1 MSMLGVASAMGVT
14 TFSLEK
20 LLEGEATFGVSSQL
34 KISLSVLQDF
44 IDGKVN
50 PILAGSLGI
59 PSSTLQELREKVGKE
74 GAIGL
79 IIGLGIKNLSNKGN
93 SSNNPSI

>member
-20 LLEGEATFGVSSQL
+20 LLEGEATFGISSQL

-44 IDGKVN
+44 INGKVN
-50 PILAGSLGI
+50 PIMAGQLGI
-59 PSSTLQELREKVGKE
+59 SASTLQELRDKIGKD

-79 IIGLGIKNLSNKGN
+79 LIGLGVKNLSDKGSR
-93 SSNNPSI
+93 SSSSI